1 MFTVTYRLKGNCN
14 VKKSVFVWGNVV
26 NVAFSANYEDA
37 ELNLNTNQKDLDLAI
52 GDDQKIR
59 LPFGRYSLT
68 VLAPKH
74 KKKKIRFDIDQNRD
88 RFIDINLM
96 KKK

>member
-1 MFTVTYRLKGNCN
+1 M
-14 VKKSVFVWGNVV
+14 

-37 ELNLNTNQKDLDLAI
+37 ELSLNSNQKDLDLTI

-68 VLAPKH
+68 ALAPKH
-74 KKKKIRFDIDQNRD
+74 KRKRYV
-88 RFIDINLM
+88 
-96 KKK
+96 